1 MQQTSN
7 IHLAGTIQAELSG
20 CRVDQALAQLF
31 PEYSRERLKSWLL
44 AGHCQV
50 NGNILRPKD
59 KVAGGEQVVIN
70 AAVENAIEWQA
81 EDLPL
86 EVIYADE
93 DLIVINKPVGMVVHP
108 AAGNRAGTLVN
119 ALLNYAPEL
128 SQVPR
133 AGVVHRLDKD
143 TSGLL
148 VIARN
153 LTAHTSLVEQ
163 LQARTISRIYETVVH
178 GIFLAGSTIN
188 QPIGRHLH
196 DRKKMAVV
204 GDGKPA
210 ITHYRVLTRF
220 PKHTHLQ
227 VQLETGRTHQI
238 RVHMAFVK
246 HPLVGDRTYA
256 GRIQHNFPRQ
266 ALHARRL
273 SLVHPRTGEEMTWE
287 AALPAD
293 MQQLL
298 HDLTTPI

>member
-204 GDGKPA
+204 RDGKLA

-246 HPLVGDRTYA
+246 HPIVGDRIYA

>member
-86 EVIYADE
+86 EIIYADE

-246 HPLVGDRTYA
+246 HPIVGDRVYA

-287 AALPAD
+287 AALPTD

-298 HDLTTPI
+298 RDLTVSV